1 MKFFS
6 KQKPLSGGV
15 KVRVPFYGKAIRMIA
30 LLFLLPFLSQ
40 AQDLDDFKAAASN
53 DGVKSIPYEGMRRT
67 AGELQGEKD
76 RAFSACEGYK
86 GGQLHDSKK
95 NSLRIQ
101 KEMTEDLEDAKEAV
115 ANDKGESSSTT
126 SSLKAKVK
134 KLEEELKD
142 VTEEIEEMDEKIDE
156 GLKRWQAL
164 LDKLL
169 EIDGHYADVKKNI
182 IPIEVESKQ
191 AYR

>member
-1 MKFFS
+1 
-6 KQKPLSGGV
+6 
-15 KVRVPFYGKAIRMIA
+15 
-30 LLFLLPFLSQ
+30 
-40 AQDLDDFKAAASN
+40 
-53 DGVKSIPYEGMRRT
+53 
-67 AGELQGEKD
+67 
-76 RAFSACEGYK
+76 
-86 GGQLHDSKK
+86 
-95 NSLRIQ
+95 
-101 KEMTEDLEDAKEAV
+101 MTEDLEDAKEAV

-164 LDKLL
+164 LDKRL